1 MDSVIYKWGGSTMTL
16 TSTLTEL
23 LADILEVEEEEICF
37 NKELSDYEGWDSVN
51 SLRILTHVEDEFNIR
66 LSMDQY
72 SKVQTIAQLQTL
84 IVETKNGQ

>member
-1 MDSVIYKWGGSTMTL
+1 MTL

>member
-1 MDSVIYKWGGSTMTL
+1 MTL
-16 TSTLTEL
+16 TSILTEL
-23 LADILEVEEEEICF
+23 LADILEVEEEEISF

-72 SKVQTIAQLQTL
+72 SKVQTIEQLQTL
-84 IVETKNGQ
+84 IEETKNGQ

>member
-1 MDSVIYKWGGSTMTL
+1 MTL

-84 IVETKNGQ
+84 IEETKNGQ

>member
-84 IVETKNGQ
+84 IEETKNGQ